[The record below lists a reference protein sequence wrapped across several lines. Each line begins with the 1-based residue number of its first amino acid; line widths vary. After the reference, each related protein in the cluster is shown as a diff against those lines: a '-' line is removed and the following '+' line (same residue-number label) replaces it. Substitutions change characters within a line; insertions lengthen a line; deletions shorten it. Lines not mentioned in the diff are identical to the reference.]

1 MLAPQYSLDPQSIFK
16 SEFIYNPFPILASLR
31 KNSPISSIGN
41 SGFHLI
47 SSFELIQEVL
57 EREAEFSANL
67 KGVLYRSDEGN
78 PDCFDLSETGALDVI
93 ATADGA
99 DHARHKKVLADAFTT
114 KSVMQYENYIRQIAN
129 QEIEKIKDN
138 GGGSC
143 VATIEKIPALVIAKL
158 IGLPDTEYD
167 DFMRWIMIGGSILA
181 GEISAEGLHY
191 LAVETEKMSRY
202 LFEKFDLL
210 QNPNLR
216 DQSLL
221 SVLRGAFENGNI
233 TQEEAI
239 GIAIILFGAGGEST
253 SALMGSTIYHLASN
267 PDLQNELRID
277 NKLIIPFI
285 EEVIRMSP
293 PFKFHYRYV
302 KSDCSLGGYKISSGD
317 KLLLSWDS
325 ANRDEKLIDNPDEFS
340 LWRDKPK
347 NHMGFGRG
355 AHFCI
360 GATLAR
366 LEVKIFIERLLES
379 FDQFKLKNDPLYL
392 NSIFVRRFISL
403 DIEEVKN

>member
-1 MLAPQYSLDPQSIFK
+1 MRAPQYSQDPQSIFK
-16 SEFIYNPFPILASLR
+16 SEFIYNPFPILDSLR

-57 EREAEFSANL
+57 DREADFSANL
-67 KGVLYRSDEGN
+67 KGVLYRSHDGN

-99 DHARHKKVLADAFTT
+99 NHARHKKVLANAFTT
-114 KSVMQYENYIRQIAN
+114 KSVMQYETYIRKIADK
-129 QEIEKIKDN
+129 EIQKIKVN
-138 GGGSC
+138 GGSC
-143 VATIEKIPALVIAKL
+143 IATIEKIPAMVISKL

-181 GEISAEGLHY
+181 GEISSEGLHY
-191 LAVETEKMSRY
+191 LAVETEKMSGY
-202 LFEKFDLL
+202 LLEKFDLL
-210 QNPNLR
+210 QNPNFK

-221 SVLRGAFENGNI
+221 SVLRDAFENGVI
-233 TQEEAI
+233 SQEEAI

-253 SALMGSTIYHLASN
+253 SALMGSSIYHLATKSEI
-267 PDLQNELRID
+267 QNELRK
-277 NKLIIPFI
+277 NNELIVPFI
-285 EEVIRMSP
+285 EEVIRMFP
-293 PFKFHYRYV
+293 PFRFHYRHV
-302 KSDCSLGGYKISSGD
+302 NSDCFLGGYPLVSGE

-325 ANRDEKLIDNPDEFS
+325 ANRDENQFDNPNEFS
-340 LWRDKPK
+340 LKREKPK

-366 LEVKIFIERLLES
+366 LEVKIFIETLLES
-379 FDQFKLKNDPLYL
+379 FDQFKLKNEPCYL
-392 NSIFVRRFISL
+392 NSIFVRRFTSL
-403 DIEEVKN
+403 EIE

>member
-1 MLAPQYSLDPQSIFK
+1 MRAPQYSQDPQSIFK
-16 SEFIYNPFPILASLR
+16 SEFIYNPFPILDSLR
-31 KNSPISSIGN
+31 KDSPISSIGN

-57 EREAEFSANL
+57 DREADFSANL
-67 KGVLYRSDEGN
+67 KGVLYRSHDGN

-99 DHARHKKVLADAFTT
+99 NHARHKKVLANAFTT
-114 KSVMQYENYIRQIAN
+114 KSVIQYETYIRKITDK
-129 QEIEKIKDN
+129 EIQKIKVN
-138 GGGSC
+138 GGSC
-143 VATIEKIPALVIAKL
+143 IATIEKIPAMVISKL

-181 GEISAEGLHY
+181 GEISSEGLHY
-191 LAVETEKMSRY
+191 LAVETEKMSGY
-202 LFEKFDLL
+202 LLEKFDLL
-210 QNPNLR
+210 QNPNFK

-221 SVLRGAFENGNI
+221 SVLRDAFENGVLS
-233 TQEEAI
+233 QEEAI

-253 SALMGSTIYHLASN
+253 SALMGSSIYHLATKSEI
-267 PDLQNELRID
+267 QNELRK
-277 NKLIIPFI
+277 NNELIVPFI
-285 EEVIRMSP
+285 EEVIRMFP
-293 PFKFHYRYV
+293 PFRFHYRHV
-302 KSDCSLGGYKISSGD
+302 NSDCFLGGYPLVSGE

-325 ANRDEKLIDNPDEFS
+325 ANRDENQFDNPNEFS
-340 LWRDKPK
+340 LKREKPK

-366 LEVKIFIERLLES
+366 LEVKIFIEKLLES
-379 FDQFKLKNDPLYL
+379 FDQFKLKNEPCYL
-392 NSIFVRRFISL
+392 NSIFVRRFTSL
-403 DIEEVKN
+403 EIE

>member
-1 MLAPQYSLDPQSIFK
+1 MRAPQYSKDPQSIFK
-16 SEFIYNPFPILASLR
+16 SEFIYNPFPILDSLR

-57 EREAEFSANL
+57 DREADFSANL
-67 KGVLYRSDEGN
+67 KGVLYRSHDGN

-99 DHARHKKVLADAFTT
+99 NHARHKKVLANAFTT
-114 KSVMQYENYIRQIAN
+114 KSVMQYETYIRKIADK
-129 QEIEKIKDN
+129 EIQKIKVN
-138 GGGSC
+138 GGSC
-143 VATIEKIPALVIAKL
+143 IATIEKIPAMVISKL
-158 IGLPDTEYD
+158 IGLPNTEYD

-181 GEISAEGLHY
+181 GEISSEGLHY
-191 LAVETEKMSRY
+191 LAVETEKMSGY
-202 LFEKFDLL
+202 LLEKFDLL
-210 QNPNLR
+210 QNPNFK

-221 SVLRGAFENGNI
+221 SVLRDAFENGVI
-233 TQEEAI
+233 SQEEAI

-253 SALMGSTIYHLASN
+253 SALMGSSIYHLATKSEI
-267 PDLQNELRID
+267 QNELRK
-277 NKLIIPFI
+277 NNELIVPFI

-293 PFKFHYRYV
+293 PFRFHYRHV
-302 KSDCSLGGYKISSGD
+302 NSDCFLGGYPLVSGE

-325 ANRDEKLIDNPDEFS
+325 ANRDENQFDNPNEFS
-340 LWRDKPK
+340 LKREKPK

-366 LEVKIFIERLLES
+366 LEVKIFIETLLES
-379 FDQFKLKNDPLYL
+379 FDQFKLKNEPCYL
-392 NSIFVRRFISL
+392 NSIFVRRFTSL
-403 DIEEVKN
+403 EIE

>member
-1 MLAPQYSLDPQSIFK
+1 MRAPQYSQDPQSIFK
-16 SEFIYNPFPILASLR
+16 SEFIYNPFPILDSLR

-57 EREAEFSANL
+57 DREADFSANL
-67 KGVLYRSDEGN
+67 KGVLYRSHDGN

-99 DHARHKKVLADAFTT
+99 NHARHKKVLANAFTT
-114 KSVMQYENYIRQIAN
+114 KSVMQYETYIRKIADK
-129 QEIEKIKDN
+129 EIQKIKVN
-138 GGGSC
+138 GGSC
-143 VATIEKIPALVIAKL
+143 IATIEKIPAMVISKL

-181 GEISAEGLHY
+181 GEISSEGLHY
-191 LAVETEKMSRY
+191 LAVETEKMSGY
-202 LFEKFDLL
+202 LLEKFDLL
-210 QNPNLR
+210 QNPNFK

-221 SVLRGAFENGNI
+221 SVLRDAFENGVLS
-233 TQEEAI
+233 QEEAI

-253 SALMGSTIYHLASN
+253 SALMGSSIYHLATKSEI
-267 PDLQNELRID
+267 QNELRK
-277 NKLIIPFI
+277 NNELIVPFI

-293 PFKFHYRYV
+293 PFRFHYRHV
-302 KSDCSLGGYKISSGD
+302 NSDCFLGGYPLVSGE

-325 ANRDEKLIDNPDEFS
+325 ANRDENQFDNPNEFS
-340 LWRDKPK
+340 LKREKPK

-366 LEVKIFIERLLES
+366 LEVKIFIETLLES
-379 FDQFKLKNDPLYL
+379 FDQFKLKNEPCYL
-392 NSIFVRRFISL
+392 NSIFVRRFTSL
-403 DIEEVKN
+403 EIE

>member
-1 MLAPQYSLDPQSIFK
+1 MRAPQYSQDPQSIFK
-16 SEFIYNPFPILASLR
+16 SEFIYNPFPILDSLR

-57 EREAEFSANL
+57 DREADFSANL
-67 KGVLYRSDEGN
+67 KGVLYRSHDGN

-99 DHARHKKVLADAFTT
+99 NHARHKKVLANAFTT
-114 KSVMQYENYIRQIAN
+114 KSVMQYETYIRKIADK
-129 QEIEKIKDN
+129 EIQKIKVN
-138 GGGSC
+138 GGSC
-143 VATIEKIPALVIAKL
+143 IATIEKIPAMVISKL
-158 IGLPDTEYD
+158 IGLPNTEYD

-181 GEISAEGLHY
+181 GEISSEGLHY
-191 LAVETEKMSRY
+191 LAVETEKMSGY
-202 LFEKFDLL
+202 LLEKFDLL
-210 QNPNLR
+210 QNPNFK

-221 SVLRGAFENGNI
+221 SVLRDAFENGVI
-233 TQEEAI
+233 SQEEAI

-253 SALMGSTIYHLASN
+253 SALMGSSIYHLATKSEI
-267 PDLQNELRID
+267 QNELRK
-277 NKLIIPFI
+277 NNELIVPFI
-285 EEVIRMSP
+285 EEVIRMFP
-293 PFKFHYRYV
+293 PFRFHYRHV
-302 KSDCSLGGYKISSGD
+302 NSDCFLGGYPLVSGE

-325 ANRDEKLIDNPDEFS
+325 ANRDENQFDNPNEFS
-340 LWRDKPK
+340 LKREKPK

-366 LEVKIFIERLLES
+366 LEVKIFIETLLES
-379 FDQFKLKNDPLYL
+379 FDQFKLKNEPCYL
-392 NSIFVRRFISL
+392 NSIFVRRFTSL
-403 DIEEVKN
+403 EIE

>member
-1 MLAPQYSLDPQSIFK
+1 MRAPQYSQDPQSIFK
-16 SEFIYNPFPILASLR
+16 SEFINNPFPILYSLR

-57 EREAEFSANL
+57 DREADFSANL
-67 KGVLYRSDEGN
+67 KGVLYRSHDGN

-99 DHARHKKVLADAFTT
+99 NHARHKKVLANAFTT
-114 KSVMQYENYIRQIAN
+114 KSVMQYETYIRKIADK
-129 QEIEKIKDN
+129 EIQKIKVN
-138 GGGSC
+138 GGSC
-143 VATIEKIPALVIAKL
+143 IATIEKIPAMVISKL
-158 IGLPDTEYD
+158 IGLPDTEYN

-181 GEISAEGLHY
+181 GEISSEDLHY
-191 LAVETEKMSRY
+191 LAVETEKMSIY
-202 LFEKFDLL
+202 LQEKFDLL
-210 QNPNLR
+210 QNSNFK

-221 SVLRGAFENGNI
+221 SVLRDAFENGVI
-233 TQEEAI
+233 SQEEAI

-253 SALMGSTIYHLASN
+253 SALMGSSIYHLATKREI
-267 PDLQNELRID
+267 QNELRK
-277 NKLIIPFI
+277 NNELIGPFI

-293 PFKFHYRYV
+293 PFRFHYRHV
-302 KSDCSLGGYKISSGD
+302 NSDCFLGGYPLVSGE

-325 ANRDEKLIDNPDEFS
+325 ANRDENQFDNPNEFS
-340 LWRDKPK
+340 LKREKPK

-355 AHFCI
+355 THFCI

-366 LEVKIFIERLLES
+366 LEVKIFIETLLES
-379 FDQFKLKNDPLYL
+379 FDQFKLKNEPCYL
-392 NSIFVRRFISL
+392 NSIFVRRFTSL
-403 DIEEVKN
+403 EIE

>member
-1 MLAPQYSLDPQSIFK
+1 MRAPQYSQDPQSIFK
-16 SEFIYNPFPILASLR
+16 SEFIYNPFPILDSLR
-31 KNSPISSIGN
+31 KDSPISSIGN

-57 EREAEFSANL
+57 DREADFSANL
-67 KGVLYRSDEGN
+67 KGVLYRSHDGN

-99 DHARHKKVLADAFTT
+99 NHARHKKVLANAFTT
-114 KSVMQYENYIRQIAN
+114 KSVMQYETYIRKIADK
-129 QEIEKIKDN
+129 EIQKIKVN
-138 GGGSC
+138 GGSC
-143 VATIEKIPALVIAKL
+143 IATIEKIPAMVISKL

-181 GEISAEGLHY
+181 GEISSEGLHY
-191 LAVETEKMSRY
+191 LAVETEKMSGY
-202 LFEKFDLL
+202 LLEKFDLL
-210 QNPNLR
+210 QNPNFK

-221 SVLRGAFENGNI
+221 SVLRDAFENGVI
-233 TQEEAI
+233 SQEEAI

-253 SALMGSTIYHLASN
+253 SALMGSSIYHLATKSEI
-267 PDLQNELRID
+267 QNELRK
-277 NKLIIPFI
+277 NNELIVPFI

-293 PFKFHYRYV
+293 PFRFHYRHV
-302 KSDCSLGGYKISSGD
+302 NSNCFLGGYPLVSGE

-325 ANRDEKLIDNPDEFS
+325 ANRDENQFDNPNEFS
-340 LWRDKPK
+340 LKREKPK

-366 LEVKIFIERLLES
+366 LEVKIFIETLLES
-379 FDQFKLKNDPLYL
+379 FDQFKIKNEPCYL
-392 NSIFVRRFISL
+392 NSIFVRRFTSL
-403 DIEEVKN
+403 EIE

>member
-1 MLAPQYSLDPQSIFK
+1 MRAPQYSQDPQSIFK
-16 SEFIYNPFPILASLR
+16 SEFIYNPFPILDSLR

-57 EREAEFSANL
+57 DREADFSANL
-67 KGVLYRSDEGN
+67 KGVLYRSHDGN

-99 DHARHKKVLADAFTT
+99 NHARHKKVLANAFTT
-114 KSVMQYENYIRQIAN
+114 KSVMQYETYIRKIAN
-129 QEIEKIKDN
+129 KEIQKIKVN
-138 GGGSC
+138 GGSC
-143 VATIEKIPALVIAKL
+143 IATIEKIPAMVISKL
-158 IGLPDTEYD
+158 IGLPNTEYD

-181 GEISAEGLHY
+181 GEISSEGLHY
-191 LAVETEKMSRY
+191 LAVETEKMSGY
-202 LFEKFDLL
+202 LLEKFDLL
-210 QNPNLR
+210 QNPNFK

-221 SVLRGAFENGNI
+221 SVLRDAFENGVLS
-233 TQEEAI
+233 QEEAI

-253 SALMGSTIYHLASN
+253 SALMGSSIYHLATKSEI
-267 PDLQNELRID
+267 QNELRK
-277 NKLIIPFI
+277 NNELIVPFI
-285 EEVIRMSP
+285 EEVIRMFP
-293 PFKFHYRYV
+293 PFRFHYRHV
-302 KSDCSLGGYKISSGD
+302 NSDCFLGGYPLVSGE

-325 ANRDEKLIDNPDEFS
+325 ANRDENQFDNPNEFS
-340 LWRDKPK
+340 LKREKPK

-366 LEVKIFIERLLES
+366 LEVKIFIETLLES
-379 FDQFKLKNDPLYL
+379 FDQFKLKNEPCYL
-392 NSIFVRRFISL
+392 NSIFVRRFTSL
-403 DIEEVKN
+403 EIE

>member
-1 MLAPQYSLDPQSIFK
+1 MRAPQYSQDPQSIFK
-16 SEFIYNPFPILASLR
+16 SEFIYNPFPILDSLR

-57 EREAEFSANL
+57 DREADFSANL
-67 KGVLYRSDEGN
+67 KGVLYRSHDGN

-99 DHARHKKVLADAFTT
+99 NHARHKKVLANAFTT
-114 KSVMQYENYIRQIAN
+114 KSVMQYETYIRKIADK
-129 QEIEKIKDN
+129 EIQKIKVN
-138 GGGSC
+138 GGSC
-143 VATIEKIPALVIAKL
+143 IATIEKIPAMVISKL

-181 GEISAEGLHY
+181 GEISSEGLHY
-191 LAVETEKMSRY
+191 LAVETEKMSGY
-202 LFEKFDLL
+202 LLEKFDLL
-210 QNPNLR
+210 QNPNFK

-221 SVLRGAFENGNI
+221 SVLRDAFENGVI
-233 TQEEAI
+233 SQEEAI

-253 SALMGSTIYHLASN
+253 SALMGSSIYHLATKSEI
-267 PDLQNELRID
+267 QNELRK
-277 NKLIIPFI
+277 NNELIVPFI

-293 PFKFHYRYV
+293 PFRFHYRHV
-302 KSDCSLGGYKISSGD
+302 NSDCFLGGYPLVSGE

-325 ANRDEKLIDNPDEFS
+325 ANRDENQFDNPNEFS
-340 LWRDKPK
+340 LKREKPK

-366 LEVKIFIERLLES
+366 LEVKIFIETLLES
-379 FDQFKLKNDPLYL
+379 FDQFKLKNEPCYL
-392 NSIFVRRFISL
+392 NSIFVRRFTSL
-403 DIEEVKN
+403 EIE

>member
-1 MLAPQYSLDPQSIFK
+1 MRAPQYSKDPQSIFK
-16 SEFIYNPFPILASLR
+16 SEFIYNPFPILDSLR

-57 EREAEFSANL
+57 DREADFSANL
-67 KGVLYRSDEGN
+67 KGVLYRSHDGN

-99 DHARHKKVLADAFTT
+99 NHARHKKVLANAFTT
-114 KSVMQYENYIRQIAN
+114 KSVMQYETYIRKIADK
-129 QEIEKIKDN
+129 EIQKIKVN
-138 GGGSC
+138 GGSC
-143 VATIEKIPALVIAKL
+143 IATIEKIPAMVISKL

-181 GEISAEGLHY
+181 GEISSEGLHY
-191 LAVETEKMSRY
+191 LAVETEKMSGY
-202 LFEKFDLL
+202 LLEKFDLL
-210 QNPNLR
+210 QNPNFK

-221 SVLRGAFENGNI
+221 SVLRDAFENGVLS
-233 TQEEAI
+233 QEEAI

-253 SALMGSTIYHLASN
+253 SALMGSSIYHLATKSEI
-267 PDLQNELRID
+267 QNELRK
-277 NKLIIPFI
+277 NNELIVPFI

-293 PFKFHYRYV
+293 PFRFHYRHV
-302 KSDCSLGGYKISSGD
+302 NSNCFLGGYPLVSGE

-325 ANRDEKLIDNPDEFS
+325 ANRDENQFDNPNEFS
-340 LWRDKPK
+340 LKREKPK

-366 LEVKIFIERLLES
+366 LEVKIFIETLLES
-379 FDQFKLKNDPLYL
+379 FDQFKLKNEPCYL
-392 NSIFVRRFISL
+392 NSIFVRRFTSL
-403 DIEEVKN
+403 EIE

>member
-1 MLAPQYSLDPQSIFK
+1 MRATQYSPDPQSIFK

-31 KNSPISSIGN
+31 MNSPISSIGN

-57 EREAEFSANL
+57 EREADFSANL
-67 KGVLYRSDEGN
+67 KGVLCRSHDGT

-99 DHARHKKVLADAFTT
+99 DHSRHKKVLADAFTT
-114 KSVMQYENYIRQIAN
+114 KSVMQYENYIRKIAN
-129 QEIEKIKDN
+129 QEIQKIKVN
-138 GGGSC
+138 GGGC
-143 VATIEKIPALVIAKL
+143 VATIEKIPAMVIAKL
-158 IGLPDTEYD
+158 IGLPDSEYD
-167 DFMRWIMIGGSILA
+167 DFIRWIMIGGSILA
-181 GEISAEGLHY
+181 GEISAEGLHN
-191 LAVETEKMSRY
+191 LAVETENMSRY

-210 QNPNLR
+210 QNPNFR

-221 SVLRGAFENGNI
+221 SVLRCAFENGNI

-239 GIAIILFGAGGEST
+239 GIVIILFGAGGEST

-267 PDLQNELRID
+267 PDLQKELRID
-277 NKLIIPFI
+277 NRLIIPFI

-302 KSDCSLGGYKISSGD
+302 NSDCSLGGYKISSGD

-325 ANRDEKLIDNPDEFS
+325 ANRDEKLIHNPDEFS
-340 LWRDKPK
+340 LNRDKPK

-366 LEVKIFIERLLES
+366 LEVKIFIDRLLES
-379 FDQFKLKNDPLYL
+379 FDQFKLKNDPRYL

>member
-1 MLAPQYSLDPQSIFK
+1 MRAPQYSQDPQSIFK
-16 SEFIYNPFPILASLR
+16 SEFIYNPFPILDSLR

-57 EREAEFSANL
+57 DREADFSANL
-67 KGVLYRSDEGN
+67 KGVLYRSHDGN

-99 DHARHKKVLADAFTT
+99 NHARHKKVLANAFTT
-114 KSVMQYENYIRQIAN
+114 KSVMQYETYIRKIADK
-129 QEIEKIKDN
+129 EIQKIKVN
-138 GGGSC
+138 GGSC
-143 VATIEKIPALVIAKL
+143 IATIEKIPAMVISKL

-181 GEISAEGLHY
+181 GEISSEGLHY
-191 LAVETEKMSRY
+191 LAVETEKMSGY
-202 LFEKFDLL
+202 LLEKFDLL
-210 QNPNLR
+210 QNPNFK

-221 SVLRGAFENGNI
+221 SVLRDAFENGVLS
-233 TQEEAI
+233 QEEAI

-253 SALMGSTIYHLASN
+253 SALMGSSIYHLATKSEI
-267 PDLQNELRID
+267 QNELRK
-277 NKLIIPFI
+277 NNELIVPFI
-285 EEVIRMSP
+285 EEVIRMFP
-293 PFKFHYRYV
+293 PFRFHYRHV
-302 KSDCSLGGYKISSGD
+302 NSDCFLGGYPLVSGE

-325 ANRDEKLIDNPDEFS
+325 ANRDENQFDNPNEFS
-340 LWRDKPK
+340 LKREKPK

-366 LEVKIFIERLLES
+366 LEVKIFIETLLES
-379 FDQFKLKNDPLYL
+379 FDQFKLKNEPCYL
-392 NSIFVRRFISL
+392 NSIFVRRFTSL
-403 DIEEVKN
+403 EIE

>member
-1 MLAPQYSLDPQSIFK
+1 MRAPQYSQDPQSIFK
-16 SEFIYNPFPILASLR
+16 SEFIYNPFPILDSLR

-57 EREAEFSANL
+57 DREADFSANL
-67 KGVLYRSDEGN
+67 KGVLYRSHDGN

-99 DHARHKKVLADAFTT
+99 NHARHKKVLANAFTT
-114 KSVMQYENYIRQIAN
+114 KSVMQYETYIRKIADK
-129 QEIEKIKDN
+129 EIQKIKVN
-138 GGGSC
+138 GGSC
-143 VATIEKIPALVIAKL
+143 IATIEKIPAMVISKL
-158 IGLPDTEYD
+158 IGLPNTEYD

-181 GEISAEGLHY
+181 GEISSEGLHY
-191 LAVETEKMSRY
+191 LAVETEKMSGY
-202 LFEKFDLL
+202 LLEKFDLL
-210 QNPNLR
+210 QNPNFK

-221 SVLRGAFENGNI
+221 SVLRDAFENGVI
-233 TQEEAI
+233 SQEEAI

-253 SALMGSTIYHLASN
+253 SALMGSSIYHLATKSEI
-267 PDLQNELRID
+267 QNELRK
-277 NKLIIPFI
+277 NNELIVPFI

-293 PFKFHYRYV
+293 PFRFHYRHV
-302 KSDCSLGGYKISSGD
+302 NSDCFLGGYPLVSGE

-325 ANRDEKLIDNPDEFS
+325 ANRDENQFDNPNEFS
-340 LWRDKPK
+340 LKREKPK

-366 LEVKIFIERLLES
+366 LEVKIFIETLLES
-379 FDQFKLKNDPLYL
+379 FDQFKLKNEPCYL
-392 NSIFVRRFISL
+392 NSIFVRRFTSL
-403 DIEEVKN
+403 EIE

>member
-1 MLAPQYSLDPQSIFK
+1 MRAPQYSKDPQSIFK
-16 SEFIYNPFPILASLR
+16 SEFIYNPFPILDSLR

-57 EREAEFSANL
+57 DREADFSANL
-67 KGVLYRSDEGN
+67 KGVLYRSHDGN

-99 DHARHKKVLADAFTT
+99 NHARHKKVLANAFTT
-114 KSVMQYENYIRQIAN
+114 KSVMQYETYIRKIADK
-129 QEIEKIKDN
+129 EIQKIKVN
-138 GGGSC
+138 GGSC
-143 VATIEKIPALVIAKL
+143 IATIEKIPAMVISKL
-158 IGLPDTEYD
+158 IGLPNTEYD

-181 GEISAEGLHY
+181 GEISSEGLHY
-191 LAVETEKMSRY
+191 LAVETEKMSGY
-202 LFEKFDLL
+202 LLEKFDLL
-210 QNPNLR
+210 QNPNFK

-221 SVLRGAFENGNI
+221 SVLRDAFENGVI
-233 TQEEAI
+233 SQEEAI

-253 SALMGSTIYHLASN
+253 SALMGSSIYHLATKSEI
-267 PDLQNELRID
+267 QNELRK
-277 NKLIIPFI
+277 NNELIVPFI

-293 PFKFHYRYV
+293 PFRFHYRHV
-302 KSDCSLGGYKISSGD
+302 NSDCFLGGYPLVSGE

-325 ANRDEKLIDNPDEFS
+325 ANRDENQFDNPNEFS
-340 LWRDKPK
+340 LKRKKPK

-366 LEVKIFIERLLES
+366 LEVKIFIETLLES
-379 FDQFKLKNDPLYL
+379 FDQFKLKNEPCYL
-392 NSIFVRRFISL
+392 NSIFVRRFTSL
-403 DIEEVKN
+403 EIE

>member
-1 MLAPQYSLDPQSIFK
+1 MRAPQYSQDPQSIFK
-16 SEFIYNPFPILASLR
+16 SEFIYNPFPILDSLR

-57 EREAEFSANL
+57 DREADFSANL
-67 KGVLYRSDEGN
+67 KGVLYRSHDGN

-99 DHARHKKVLADAFTT
+99 NHARHKKVLANAFTT
-114 KSVMQYENYIRQIAN
+114 KSVMQYETYIRKIADK
-129 QEIEKIKDN
+129 EIQKIKVN
-138 GGGSC
+138 GGSC
-143 VATIEKIPALVIAKL
+143 IATIEKIPAMVISKL

-181 GEISAEGLHY
+181 GEISSEGLHY
-191 LAVETEKMSRY
+191 LAVETEKMSGY
-202 LFEKFDLL
+202 LLEKFDLL
-210 QNPNLR
+210 QNPNFK

-221 SVLRGAFENGNI
+221 SVLRDAFENGVLS
-233 TQEEAI
+233 QEEAI

-253 SALMGSTIYHLASN
+253 SALMGSSIYHLATKSEI
-267 PDLQNELRID
+267 QNELRK
-277 NKLIIPFI
+277 NNELIVPFI
-285 EEVIRMSP
+285 EEVIRMFP
-293 PFKFHYRYV
+293 PFRFHYRHV
-302 KSDCSLGGYKISSGD
+302 NSDCFLGGYPLVSGE

-325 ANRDEKLIDNPDEFS
+325 ANRDENQFDNPNEFS
-340 LWRDKPK
+340 LKRDKPK

-366 LEVKIFIERLLES
+366 LEVKIFIETLLES
-379 FDQFKLKNDPLYL
+379 FDQFKLKNEPCYL
-392 NSIFVRRFISL
+392 NSIFVRRFTSL
-403 DIEEVKN
+403 EIE

>member
-1 MLAPQYSLDPQSIFK
+1 MRAPQYSQDPQSIFK
-16 SEFIYNPFPILASLR
+16 SEFIYNPFPILDSLR

-57 EREAEFSANL
+57 DREADFSANL
-67 KGVLYRSDEGN
+67 KGVLYRSHDGN

-99 DHARHKKVLADAFTT
+99 NHARHKKVLANAFTT
-114 KSVMQYENYIRQIAN
+114 KSVMQYETYIRKIADK
-129 QEIEKIKDN
+129 EIQKIKVN
-138 GGGSC
+138 GGSC
-143 VATIEKIPALVIAKL
+143 IATIEKIPAMVISKL
-158 IGLPDTEYD
+158 IGLPNTEYD

-181 GEISAEGLHY
+181 GEISSEGLHY
-191 LAVETEKMSRY
+191 LAVETEKMSGY
-202 LFEKFDLL
+202 LLEKFDLL
-210 QNPNLR
+210 QNPNFK

-221 SVLRGAFENGNI
+221 SVLRDAFENGVLS
-233 TQEEAI
+233 QEEAI

-253 SALMGSTIYHLASN
+253 SALMGSSIYHLATKSEI
-267 PDLQNELRID
+267 QNELRK
-277 NKLIIPFI
+277 NNELIVPFI

-293 PFKFHYRYV
+293 PFRFHYRHV
-302 KSDCSLGGYKISSGD
+302 NSDCFLGGYPLVSGE

-325 ANRDEKLIDNPDEFS
+325 ANRDENQFDNPNEFS
-340 LWRDKPK
+340 LKREKPK

-366 LEVKIFIERLLES
+366 LEVKIFIETLLES
-379 FDQFKLKNDPLYL
+379 FDQFKLKNEPCYL
-392 NSIFVRRFISL
+392 NSIFVRRFTSL
-403 DIEEVKN
+403 EIE

>member
-1 MLAPQYSLDPQSIFK
+1 MRAPQYSQDPQSIFK
-16 SEFIYNPFPILASLR
+16 SEFIYNPFPILDSLR

-57 EREAEFSANL
+57 DREADFSANL
-67 KGVLYRSDEGN
+67 KGVLYRSHDGN

-99 DHARHKKVLADAFTT
+99 NHARHKKVLANAFTT
-114 KSVMQYENYIRQIAN
+114 KSVMQYETYIRKIADK
-129 QEIEKIKDN
+129 EIQKIKVN
-138 GGGSC
+138 GGSC
-143 VATIEKIPALVIAKL
+143 IATIEKIPAMVISKL
-158 IGLPDTEYD
+158 IGLPNTEYD

-181 GEISAEGLHY
+181 GEISSEGLHY
-191 LAVETEKMSRY
+191 LAVETEKMSGY
-202 LFEKFDLL
+202 LLEKFDLL
-210 QNPNLR
+210 QNPNFK

-221 SVLRGAFENGNI
+221 SVLRDAFENGVLS
-233 TQEEAI
+233 QEEAI

-253 SALMGSTIYHLASN
+253 SALMGSSIYHLATKSEI
-267 PDLQNELRID
+267 QNELRK
-277 NKLIIPFI
+277 NNELIVPFI
-285 EEVIRMSP
+285 EEVIRMFP
-293 PFKFHYRYV
+293 PFRFHYRHV
-302 KSDCSLGGYKISSGD
+302 NSDCFLGGYPLVSGE

-325 ANRDEKLIDNPDEFS
+325 ANRDENQFDNPNEFS
-340 LWRDKPK
+340 LKREKPK

-366 LEVKIFIERLLES
+366 LEVKIFIETLLES
-379 FDQFKLKNDPLYL
+379 FDQFKLKNEPCYL
-392 NSIFVRRFISL
+392 NSIFVRRFTSL
-403 DIEEVKN
+403 EIE